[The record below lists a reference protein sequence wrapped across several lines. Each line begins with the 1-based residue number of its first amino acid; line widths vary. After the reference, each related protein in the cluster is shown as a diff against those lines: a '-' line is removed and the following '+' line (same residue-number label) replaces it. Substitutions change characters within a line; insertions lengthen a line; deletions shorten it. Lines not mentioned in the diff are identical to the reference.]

1 MELPT
6 DIRSDIP
13 VPPGR
18 VSPFGVLGGVVTFLM
33 ARKPGQSFTHASGST
48 TLYRAARKAGVEIKR
63 RKLPDGSGWIYWR
76 VS

>member
-13 VPPGR
+13 IPPGR
-18 VSPFGVLGGVVTFLM
+18 VSPFGALGRLVEFLKD
-33 ARKPGQSFTHASGST
+33 RRPGESFTIDSGCT
-48 TLYRAARKAGVEIKR
+48 AIYRAASKAGVEVKR
-63 RKLPDGSGWIYWR
+63 RKLPDKGGWIYWR